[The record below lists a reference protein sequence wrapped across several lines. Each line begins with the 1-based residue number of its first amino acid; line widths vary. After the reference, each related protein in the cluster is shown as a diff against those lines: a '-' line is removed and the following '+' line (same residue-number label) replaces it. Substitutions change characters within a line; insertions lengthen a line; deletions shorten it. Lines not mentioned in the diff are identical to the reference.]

1 MDKDICLFHS
11 FLVRILFVKS
21 LIPQFS
27 VSRYFIEVFLRT
39 PIILIIPLIIMFLI
53 KDIKL
58 GNLFMDLI
66 FNGFIGVGVTAIS
79 IFILGLN
86 KGERKMIVG
95 KIRGLL

>member
-1 MDKDICLFHS
+1 
-11 FLVRILFVKS
+11 
-21 LIPQFS
+21 
-27 VSRYFIEVFLRT
+27 
-39 PIILIIPLIIMFLI
+39 MFLI